1 VYYASA
7 QLTCV
12 HLSHFS
18 HVWIFETSWTVAHQA
33 PLNMRFSRQE
43 YWKWK
48 WKLLSVRIFVTPM
61 DRTVHGIVQ
70 ARILEWLPFPPLGES
85 SWLNP
90 SSIFLIEPE
99 FPAGPALQADSLPL
113 SPQGSPSVQLTSH
126 FSPGL
131 PRDAEVWSLPIN
143 TRVWANRFPLQ
154 VKTQRNHNRIKPQ
167 TGLTGWAVR
176 WS

>member
-1 VYYASA
+1 MRTSQSLQSCLNLWDLMDCSPPGSSEHEILQARILEVKVEVA
-7 QLTCV
+7 QCPNLC
-12 HLSHFS
+12 
-18 HVWIFETSWTVAHQA
+18 
-33 PLNMRFSRQE
+33 
-43 YWKWK
+43 
-48 WKLLSVRIFVTPM
+48 

-167 TGLTGWAVR
+167 TGLTGWAGR